1 MLYKYIECHGQ
12 THGSATFDQGFNA
25 MPGDTSQF
33 LTKAAASTVPMTEE
47 MRAFWEA
54 YPKKMPDRFLY
65 FRVNI
70 LGAGEY
76 WSSNRNGDYFPESVL
91 KQYHKTFHHA
101 RLFLHHK
108 NKDPNKS
115 HGRVIFSTYNDAPYA
130 KRVEVILAIDRKDPR
145 IQDTIRKIERGE
157 RIEVS
162 MGCRVP
168 YDLCSICQNK
178 ASTRKQYC
186 SHLKNEMNKLY
197 PDGRRVMAINPDP
210 AFFDVSIVTIPADP
224 SSGGMEKIAKAH
236 AGLSSALLGEIY
248 DMRSKYADYKKAE
261 EKEATIEKTGPDDKE
276 RDQKEFIPKDVE
288 GKKDELQE
296 LGGEIGRN
304 DKDMSEHM
312 LDQISDFP
320 IPEILG
326 TLGGLKVP
334 LRPAEFTCIVIKKTA
349 SFDAA
354 KVAYREGAE
363 FVSAPPRQQATF
375 DIMSDFN
382 PKLAHIVRPLMGKR
396 SMYPHFVN
404 DRKESF
410 GHIKIARKVQIDHP
424 EAAAF
429 YAAYVRDV
437 TNLDQTKVAAI
448 LTRYPDVRD
457 EVTGALEDVV
467 LHKTASVHD
476 IVRDSYIG
484 QELLKGAYEK

>member
-12 THGSATFDQGFNA
+12 THENASFDQGFNA

-76 WSSNRNGDYFPESVL
+76 WGSNLNGDYFPESAL

-101 RLFLHHK
+101 RLFLHHQ

-145 IQDTIRKIERGE
+145 IQDIIRKIERGE

-168 YDLCSICQNK
+168 YDVCSVCGNK

-186 SHLKNEMNKLY
+186 PHLKNEMNKLY
-197 PDGRRVMAINPDP
+197 SDGRRVMAINLDP

-224 SSGGMEKIAKAH
+224 SSGGMEKIARAH

-261 EKEATIEKTGPDDKE
+261 EKDATIEKTGPDDKE
-276 RDQKEFIPKDVE
+276 QKQKEFIPEDVKNKKE
-288 GKKDELQE
+288 ELQDLGKK
-296 LGGEIGRN
+296 IGRS
-304 DKDMSEHM
+304 DDDMPERM
-312 LDQISDFP
+312 LEQISGFP
-320 IPEILG
+320 FPQILA

-334 LRPAEFTCIVIKKTA
+334 LRPSEYTCIVIRKTA
-349 SFDAA
+349 SFPAA

-363 FVSAPPRQQATF
+363 FASAPPCLGTTF

-382 PKLAHIVRPLMGKR
+382 PKLAHIVRPLLDKR

-404 DRKESF
+404 DRKEP
-410 GHIKIARKVQIDHP
+410 GHIKTARKVRIDHP

-429 YAAYVRDV
+429 YAAYVRDI

-448 LTRYPDVRD
+448 LTRHPDIRD
-457 EVTGALEDVV
+457 KVTGALEDVMF
-467 LHKTASVHD
+467 HKTASAHD
-476 IVRDSYIG
+476 IVHDSYIG
-484 QELLKGAYEK
+484 QELLRGAYGK